1 MPVKVDE
8 ETIARG
14 LRFLSR
20 RDRELA
26 HVLKTL
32 GPPQLWSREPG
43 FASLVHIML
52 EQQVSL
58 ASALAVFKRLTAL
71 VSPLTP
77 EEFMKTGDAPLRAIG
92 FSRQKIA
99 HVRHLSESI
108 MEGSLDLC
116 ALSELSDEETR
127 ERLLRIKG
135 IGNWTADIYLLRV
148 LGRPDAWPSGDLALA
163 VAAERLKQLDHR
175 PTPAE
180 LEALSLQWRPW
191 RAVAAR
197 LLWHYYLNGP
207 KN

>member
-26 HVLKTL
+26 QVLQAL

-58 ASALAVFKRLTAL
+58 ASALAVFNRLSAL

-77 EEFMKTGDAPLRAIG
+77 EGFMKTGDAALRAIG

-99 HVRHLSESI
+99 HVRHLAESI
-108 MEGSLDLC
+108 REGSLDLS
-116 ALSELSDEETR
+116 ALSELSDEEVR
-127 ERLLRIKG
+127 ARLLRIKG

-163 VAAERLKQLDHR
+163 VAAERIKQLDHR

-191 RAVAAR
+191 RSVAAR

-207 KN
+207 KK